1 MRFSNS
7 DCCSCVAPPDWE
19 ELRCRT
25 YPLLFLRGTSG
36 VGGAELPYSTYP
48 LLFLRGTSGVGGA
61 EICPTPPPWLN
72 LDFMAGDSFR
82 LKLSLSRK
90 LKKEPLW
97 ARNTVKKGNTT
108 VWESTTVRKDHCAK
122 GPLCERTIVWK
133 DHCAKGPLCERT
145 IVRKDHCVKGP
156 LCERTIVWKEPW
168 EKGTPCER
176 TGVSNLKC
184 SVVLR
189 GKFSETNGPAWE
201 ISYTVFLYFYPKTRI
216 ENCLYCMQFSEREK
230 ANLSWQCLLMDIALC
245 LYLIEI
251 MYELNLLIHNCS
263 NSLY

>member
-7 DCCSCVAPPDWE
+7 DCCSCVAPPEWA

-48 LLFLRGTSGVGGA
+48 LLFLRSTSGVGGA

-156 LCERTIVWKEPW
+156 LCERTIVRKDHCV
-168 EKGTPCER
+168 KGTLGER
-176 TGVSNLKC
+176 NTMWKDRCLKLK
-184 SVVLR
+184 V
-189 GKFSETNGPAWE
+189 FSCLARQIFWNEWPSLGNFIYC
-201 ISYTVFLYFYPKTRI
+201 ISVFLSKDAHW
-216 ENCLYCMQFSEREK
+216 K
-230 ANLSWQCLLMDIALC
+230 
-245 LYLIEI
+245 
-251 MYELNLLIHNCS
+251 LLI
-263 NSLY
+263 LYAVYWAGKS

>member
-7 DCCSCVAPPDWE
+7 DCCSCVAPPEWA

-48 LLFLRGTSGVGGA
+48 LLFLRSTSGVGGA

-133 DHCAKGPLCERT
+133 
-145 IVRKDHCVKGP
+145 
-156 LCERTIVWKEPW
+156 EPW

-189 GKFSETNGPAWE
+189 GKFSETNGPGWE

-216 ENCLYCMQFSEREK
+216 ENCLYCMQFTEREK
-230 ANLSWQCLLMDIALC
+230 ANLSWQCLLMDIQ
-245 LYLIEI
+245 
-251 MYELNLLIHNCS
+251 
-263 NSLY
+263 